1 MWWTHSRP
9 LACAAGSRAKDAR
22 IIRGLIPRPVSLGLR
37 LGTKNW
43 ENPRFYHV
51 LPYRFY
57 HETSGFKLQRSLYP
71 WENHFNHHKMT
82 LGSLT
87 RSGWSWNTW
96 SGVLLHSFGVT
107 LRTQVQ
113 MSVVDE
119 SGWRQFNLAM
129 IWRPGHETFWHAV
142 CSLGCLIELNCYDSF
157 HFHSFTP
164 FFNGTMITY
173 DKHLCEKKGDYS
185 TPKCRRMHTVHLFSP
200 YNARLLSSSSRS
212 WARCKWACC
221 GFGTWKSGVP
231 LAADIKMLGY
241 PWASLVGCAEH
252 PEDSAPWCQSQGPG
266 EAAQPS
272 ISWSTAAASC
282 KSPPPLIAHWC
293 DRTLAWIRQSN
304 AGL

>member
-1 MWWTHSRP
+1 
-9 LACAAGSRAKDAR
+9 
-22 IIRGLIPRPVSLGLR
+22 
-37 LGTKNW
+37 
-43 ENPRFYHV
+43 
-51 LPYRFY
+51 
-57 HETSGFKLQRSLYP
+57 
-71 WENHFNHHKMT
+71 MT

-173 DKHLCEKKGDYS
+173 DKHLCEKKATTVPPNAEECTQCTFFPPTMRGS
-185 TPKCRRMHTVHLFSP
+185 SLHRHGPGHGANELAVGLVPENRGFPLQPTSKC
-200 YNARLLSSSSRS
+200 
-212 WARCKWACC
+212 WAIHGHRW
-221 GFGTWKSGVP
+221 SGVP
-231 LAADIKMLGY
+231 SIQRILHLDANHKVLVKLLSRPSVDQQLQQAANL
-241 PWASLVGCAEH
+241 L
-252 PEDSAPWCQSQGPG
+252 
-266 EAAQPS
+266 
-272 ISWSTAAASC
+272 
-282 KSPPPLIAHWC
+282 L
-293 DRTLAWIRQSN
+293 L
-304 AGL
+304 